1 LRLLGSVIG
10 FPALADAGELKK
22 KYVLQPLP
30 QPSLIFNF
38 Y

>member
-1 LRLLGSVIG
+1 VIG
-10 FPALADAGELKK
+10 FPALADAGELK